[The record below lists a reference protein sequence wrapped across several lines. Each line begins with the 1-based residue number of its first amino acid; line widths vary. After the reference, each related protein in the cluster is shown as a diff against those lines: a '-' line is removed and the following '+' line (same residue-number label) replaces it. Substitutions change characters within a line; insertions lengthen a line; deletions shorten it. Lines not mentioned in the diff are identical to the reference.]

1 MKSQLLQ
8 SCQGCV
14 PSTTE
19 APSQPSP
26 RGRSS
31 TPTSSNSVG
40 KSSRPLGRAGEGP
53 PVELPTLGEGMG
65 RGFRR
70 FGEGHLLAAVFVPAK
85 AGLFERPKAAFLPL
99 RRMASCPHDGGDGG
113 DDKEENSFSD
123 NRRHRPRQGEAAI
136 RHHGFL
142 YLFHPPR
149 RRNKQW
155 GEHLIAHSASSNS
168 DRVATP
174 YYIYT
179 QGRGAGRLNPGP

>member
-1 MKSQLLQ
+1 MGRTRNVPLQ
-8 SCQGCV
+8 AAAT
-14 PSTTE
+14 PTE
-19 APSQPSP
+19 LPGLRTIQHGSP
-26 RGRSS
+26 I
-31 TPTSSNSVG
+31 PTSSKEKERHTTTSNS
-40 KSSRPLGRAGEGP
+40 KK
-53 PVELPTLGEGMG
+53 ELPTLGEGMG

-85 AGLFERPKAAFLPL
+85 AGLFERPEAAFFY
-99 RRMASCPHDGGDGG
+99 RRGGWRHAPHDGGDGG
-113 DDKEENSFSD
+113 DDTEENSFSD
-123 NRRHRPRQGEAAI
+123 SRRHRPRQGEAAI
-136 RHHGFL
+136 HHHGFL

-179 QGRGAGRLNPGP
+179 QGRGAARLNPGP